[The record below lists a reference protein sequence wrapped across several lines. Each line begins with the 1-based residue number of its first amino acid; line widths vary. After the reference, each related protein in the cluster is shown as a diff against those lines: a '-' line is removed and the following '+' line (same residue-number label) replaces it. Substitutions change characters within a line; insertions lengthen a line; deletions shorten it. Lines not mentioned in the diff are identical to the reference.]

1 MTKTVGFIGLGVMG
15 QGMVRNLLKAGFAV
29 KGYNRTKEKGLP
41 LEQDGATIVDTIKEA
56 VTGADVVISIVGYPE
71 DVEQIYFSE
80 DGILANAAPGTI
92 VIDMTTSS
100 PALAVKIA
108 EQAQANGLVSLD
120 APVTGGDLGAKNGTL
135 AILVGGQ
142 EQAFADV
149 KPLFEAMGRSISL
162 FGGPGKGQ
170 SAKLA
175 NQIAIAGSMIGTAE
189 MLLFVTRSGID
200 PTQFVET
207 IKSGSAGS
215 WSLENLIPR
224 VIAENYSP
232 GFFVKHFIKDMRLA
246 LERADEMGISTPGL
260 ALVKSLYDELAAMG
274 HGESG
279 TQALYLLL
287 AEKSQQQQ
295 P

>member
-1 MTKTVGFIGLGVMG
+1 MKTVGFIGLGVMG
-15 QGMVRNLLKAGFAV
+15 QGMVRNLRKAGFAV
-29 KGYNRTKEKGLP
+29 KGYNRTKEKGLV
-41 LEQDGATIVDTIKEA
+41 LEADGVEIVNTIQEV
-56 VTGADVVISIVGYPE
+56 VTDVDVVISIVGYPQ
-71 DVEQIYFSE
+71 DVEQIYLE
-80 DGILANAAPGTI
+80 NGILDHAAPGTI

-100 PALAVKIA
+100 PALAERIA
-108 EQAQANGLVSLD
+108 KEATTRGLQALD

-135 AILVGGQ
+135 AILVGG
-142 EQAFADV
+142 EDDAFTKA
-149 KPLFEAMGRSISL
+149 KPLFEAMGKSISL

-200 PTQFVET
+200 PTQFIET

-246 LERADEMGISTPGL
+246 LERGAEMGIATPGL
-260 ALVKSLYDELAAMG
+260 ALVKDLYEELAEMG
-274 HGESG
+274 HADSG

-287 AEKSQQQQ
+287 AERSRASVE
-295 P
+295 

>member
-232 GFFVKHFIKDMRLA
+232 GFFVKHFI
-246 LERADEMGISTPGL
+246 
-260 ALVKSLYDELAAMG
+260 
-274 HGESG
+274 
-279 TQALYLLL
+279 
-287 AEKSQQQQ
+287 
-295 P
+295 

>member
-41 LEQDGATIVDTIKEA
+41 LEQDGAMIVDTIKEA

-295 P
+295 S

>member
-15 QGMVRNLLKAGFAV
+15 QGMVRNLLKSGFAV

>member
-1 MTKTVGFIGLGVMG
+1 MKTVGFIGLGVMG
-15 QGMVRNLLKAGFAV
+15 QGMVRNLRKAGFAV
-29 KGYNRTKEKGLP
+29 KGYNRTKEKGLV
-41 LEQDGATIVDTIKEA
+41 LEADGVEIVDTIQEV
-56 VTGADVVISIVGYPE
+56 VTDVDVVISIVGYPQ
-71 DVEQIYFSE
+71 DVEQIYLE
-80 DGILANAAPGTI
+80 NGILDHAAPGTI

-100 PALAVKIA
+100 PALAERIA
-108 EQAQANGLVSLD
+108 KEATTRGLQALD

-135 AILVGGQ
+135 AILVGG
-142 EQAFADV
+142 EEDAFTQA
-149 KPLFEAMGRSISL
+149 KPLFEAMGKSISL

-200 PTQFVET
+200 PTQFIET

-246 LERADEMGISTPGL
+246 LERGAEMGIATPGL
-260 ALVKSLYDELAAMG
+260 ALVKDLYEELAEMG
-274 HGESG
+274 HADSG

-287 AEKSQQQQ
+287 AERSRASVE
-295 P
+295 